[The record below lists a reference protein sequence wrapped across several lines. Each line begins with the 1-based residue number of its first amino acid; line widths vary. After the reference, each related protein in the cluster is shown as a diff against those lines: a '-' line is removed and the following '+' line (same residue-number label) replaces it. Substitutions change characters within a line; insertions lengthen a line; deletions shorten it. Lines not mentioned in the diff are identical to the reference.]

1 MSLQWTPRLS
11 VGIEK
16 VDAQHRELIARVNEL
31 LAGLGAHKGKEAL
44 APVVAFVRSYTVEHF
59 TDETRMMREAR
70 FPKLE
75 AHLALH
81 AGFVKDFDALAA
93 AIEKDGATSHLTIKA
108 SNLLCDWLRD
118 HIAGADKEYGAFLAA
133 SKRPAVPGY

>member
-16 VDAQHRELIARVNEL
+16 IDAQHRELIDRVNAL
-31 LAGLGAHKGKEAL
+31 LAGLSLHKGKEAL
-44 APVVAFVRSYTVEHF
+44 EPTVRFLREYTVEHF
-59 TDETRMMREAR
+59 GDETRLMKAAGY
-70 FPKLE
+70 PKLE

-81 AGFVKDFDALAA
+81 AAFVKDFDALAG
-93 AIEKDGATSHLTIKA
+93 AIAKEGATSHLTIKA

-118 HIAGADKEYGAFLAA
+118 HIAGADKEFGTYQAA
-133 SKRPAVPGY
+133 KRPQVPGY